1 VISGPPIRAFG
12 LQAVALGLF
21 VCIVSGCNDSS
32 RTASARLRRE
42 VFDLQQEVA
51 RLELRESEQRIQ
63 FEQATTD
70 RSDLDHE
77 VLASTPM
84 VTGIG
89 MSTWSGSRGVRTDGR
104 TTVEIFVSAVDG
116 RNRPLQMVGT
126 VTARALLIPVEGS
139 PIELGAATLT
149 PSQLR
154 DAWRNVLGTPSY
166 VVQLPI
172 DQPLPEGT
180 ESIHVRVYHD
190 DARTGRR
197 FETSG
202 DVRTVD
208 GEAAVE

>member
-1 VISGPPIRAFG
+1 MILGPTIRALG
-12 LQAVALGLF
+12 LQAIVFGLL
-21 VCIVSGCNDSS
+21 VCIASGCNDSS
-32 RTASARLRRE
+32 RKANARLRRE

-51 RLELRESEQRIQ
+51 RLELRESEQRTQ
-63 FEQATTD
+63 LEQATSG
-70 RSDLDHE
+70 RSELDDE

-89 MSTWSGSRGVRTDGR
+89 MSTWSGSRRDRSDGP

-126 VTARALLIPVEGS
+126 VTARAVLIPAEGS
-139 PIELGAATLT
+139 PIELGEATLT

-172 DQPLPEGT
+172 NRPLPDGT
-180 ESIHVRVYHD
+180 ESIHVRVFHE

-197 FETSG
+197 FEASG

-208 GEAAVE
+208 GEASVE